1 MTGDVEIKCSASVE
15 SVPVPGNWVWIEEG
29 EGESNEGKSS
39 APTDEGKVRREALGV
54 GVLGEGGGEVHGVG
68 VWKCMVGVWR
78 LLWCVEVEG
87 DVGGVV
93 YPEVIVV
100 VVGGGVD
107 GGAASTK
114 TRSMSSSASP
124 TMACNARSTSNV
136 VILVSFVP
144 VAMKNVCK
152 IKPGLVIF
160 QVDLFQSKSSMSSK
174 PKHFKPRS
182 AATISRLSNHQS
194 LHSRSTSP
202 PHPAHDNASLN
213 NHTSKGFSLLPF
225 AGDGCTRKRVYEA
238 GVGEEVEKHRTIW
251 EIGLLDVDG
260 GLEPFRSI
268 IHTCA
273 DDPSQRF
280 K

>member
-1 MTGDVEIKCSASVE
+1 
-15 SVPVPGNWVWIEEG
+15 
-29 EGESNEGKSS
+29 
-39 APTDEGKVRREALGV
+39 
-54 GVLGEGGGEVHGVG
+54 
-68 VWKCMVGVWR
+68 
-78 LLWCVEVEG
+78 
-87 DVGGVV
+87 
-93 YPEVIVV
+93 
-100 VVGGGVD
+100 
-107 GGAASTK
+107 
-114 TRSMSSSASP
+114 
-124 TMACNARSTSNV
+124 MACNARSTSNV

-144 VAMKNVCK
+144 GAMKNVCK

-202 PHPAHDNASLN
+202 PDPVHDNASLN

-260 GLEPFRSI
+260 GLASI
-268 IHTCA
+268 ELASPMRCSDHNVDFVCVTHCELLALSDCDFDGHMSAGGTI
-273 DDPSQRF
+273 S
-280 K
+280 